1 MSIRFQADND
11 LRFAIVKAVRLRA
24 PSIDFRSAQGSSLD
38 RVEDPELLEMV
49 AGDGR
54 VLVSHDRR
62 TMLRHFRDRLTAGKT
77 SPGLLIVAQ
86 NAPIADVMEAL
97 LVLWAVADPED
108 MRDQAFHIPS
118 LMRHV
123 FAP

>member
-1 MSIRFQADND
+1 
-11 LRFAIVKAVRLRA
+11 
-24 PSIDFRSAQGSSLD
+24 
-38 RVEDPELLEMV
+38 MV

>member
-1 MSIRFQADND
+1 
-11 LRFAIVKAVRLRA
+11 
-24 PSIDFRSAQGSSLD
+24 
-38 RVEDPELLEMV
+38 MV

-54 VLVSHDRR
+54 VLVSQDRR
-62 TMLRHFRDRLTAGKT
+62 TMLRHFRDRLMAGKT
-77 SPGLLIVAQ
+77 SPGLLIVAAD
-86 NAPIADVMEAL
+86 APIAEVVEAL

-108 MRDQAFHIPS
+108 IRDQAFHIPS

>member
-1 MSIRFQADND
+1 M
-11 LRFAIVKAVRLRA
+11 RLRE
-24 PSIDFRSAQGSSLD
+24 PSVDFRSAHEARLD
-38 RVEDPELLEMV
+38 GVGDPELLEIV

-54 VLVSHDRR
+54 ILVSHDRR

-86 NAPIADVMEAL
+86 DSPVADVIEAL
-97 LVLWAVADPED
+97 LVLWAVADPEE
-108 MRDQAFHIPS
+108 MRDQVFHIPS
-118 LMRHV
+118 LVRHV